1 MKRTG
6 RKVYLSGKVTP
17 ETADAIY
24 VNGGKNTAFYQN
36 IMVDERKGYAYKV
49 TFVSSFPTVTNG
61 SYVDDAP
68 FALQTFSA
76 RELRRMDTDTLA
88 LHSGH
93 KNVSLAADNRTI
105 AIVGQISRGIGT
117 ADTIQGIP
125 YQDNYVTKGDAMVT
139 EALSLCVDMATV
151 IQAQATYYIELDEY
165 TVNDNEEIL
174 LLLNERAQ
182 NAGN

>member
-6 RKVYLSGKVTP
+6 RTVYLSGKVAP
-17 ETADAIY
+17 NTADAIY
-24 VNGGKNTAFYQN
+24 TNGGTQTAYFQN
-36 IMVDERKGYAYKV
+36 ILVDERKGYAYKV
-49 TFVSSFPTVTNG
+49 TFVSSFPSVTQ
-61 SYVDDAP
+61 SPYSDDNN

-76 RELRRMDTDTLA
+76 RELRKMSNDDLA

-105 AIVGQISRGIGT
+105 AIVGSRNEREGTVNRSIG
-117 ADTIQGIP
+117 
-125 YQDNYVTKGDAMVT
+125 YQTNYVTKGDAMIT
-139 EALSLCVDMATV
+139 EALSICAEM
-151 IQAQATYYIELDEY
+151 INGGISSSGATYYIELDEY
-165 TVNDNEEIL
+165 KVNDNEEIM